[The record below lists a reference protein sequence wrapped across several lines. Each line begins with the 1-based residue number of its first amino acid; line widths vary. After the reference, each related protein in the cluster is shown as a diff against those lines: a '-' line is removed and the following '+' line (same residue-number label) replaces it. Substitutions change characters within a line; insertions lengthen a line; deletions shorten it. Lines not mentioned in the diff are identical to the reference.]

1 MIEDLN
7 LKHTDELL
15 NYDDEEDNLVGM
27 GLSIRHGDED
37 DYEYVTVQQ
46 RLIGEYG
53 QPVGTSHNNPLL
65 YMRQYE
71 VQYAGRDTE

>member
-27 GLSIRHGDED
+27 GLSIRHGDEATAK
-37 DYEYVTVQQ
+37 YPTVNWI
-46 RLIGEYG
+46 R
-53 QPVGTSHNNPLL
+53 VG
-65 YMRQYE
+65 
-71 VQYAGRDTE
+71 

>member
-1 MIEDLN
+1 MKKRTARGWDICVQW
-7 LKHTDELL
+7 K
-15 NYDDEEDNLVGM
+15 YDR
-27 GLSIRHGDED
+27 RHGDED
-37 DYEYVTVQQ
+37 DYEYVTVKQ
-46 RLIGEYG
+46 RRIGEYG